1 MYGLF
6 FILRSLE
13 NEYCNF
19 QGAFLSEEQKIIGE
33 KVKKEIEE
41 LRELLYELIKMK
53 KILPNPE
60 FLMKGKKN
68 E

>member
-19 QGAFLSEEQKIIGE
+19 QKIFLSKEQKILEE
-33 KVKKEIEE
+33 KIKKEIEE
-41 LRELLYELIKMK
+41 IRESLYELVEMG
-53 KILPNPE
+53 KILPDSK
-60 FLMKGKKN
+60 FLIKGK
-68 E
+68 